1 MNHPKIL
8 GVRTANPPVSL
19 TQEQSFRAA
28 GYQGERIRKI
38 FLNGDIGSPL
48 TIIFAPSQVDREY
61 FATIFSFRQWRGCNV
76 AVFLTGAAILSYSN
90 I

>member
-8 GVRTANPPVSL
+8 GAGTANPSVSL
-19 TQEQSFRAA
+19 TQEQNFHMA

-48 TIIFAPSQVDREY
+48 AIIHAITRRTGIFA
-61 FATIFSFRQWRGCNV
+61 AIFSFR
-76 AVFLTGAAILSYSN
+76 
-90 I
+90 